1 MYRPKHSTHIYYGLM
16 DVPHLRAQVSWEQYR
31 MYADVGR
38 WITKQLHS
46 LAIWCKKIW
55 QVVPAN
61 VSISR

>member
-38 WITKQLHS
+38 WITKQLRS
-46 LAIWCKKIW
+46 LAIWCKIIW

>member
-1 MYRPKHSTHIYYGLM
+1 MYRPKQSTRKDYGLI
-16 DVPHLRAQVSWEQYR
+16 DVPHLRTQASWEQYHL
-31 MYADVGR
+31 YANMGR
-38 WITKQLHS
+38 WITKQLRS

>member
-16 DVPHLRAQVSWEQYR
+16 DVPHLQAQVSWEQYR

-38 WITKQLHS
+38 WITKQLRS